1 MTSNPTHN
9 GVIIVG
15 AFMPLLYDFQ
25 RFNGLRRE
33 ISKINKRKRGR
44 DREGQRGLARA
55 REMERKET
63 NKSVRDTSGKKR
75 NNKTRIERS
84 RAPSAEKS
92 RAFMWSEGQQS
103 LANPHN
109 T

>member
-1 MTSNPTHN
+1 MKNLSKGKEEAAIP
-9 GVIIVG
+9 
-15 AFMPLLYDFQ
+15 AAWAQLLYDFQ

-63 NKSVRDTSGKKR
+63 NKSVRDTSGKK
-75 NNKTRIERS
+75 K
-84 RAPSAEKS
+84 K
-92 RAFMWSEGQQS
+92 QQ
-103 LANPHN
+103 NQD
-109 T
+109 